1 MSHRPTLIEAGNMAQ
16 NQRLLATNG
25 AMQTS
30 GCVLTQF
37 VWSGCLQNC
46 WFSREPSDD
55 VTYHIY

>member
-37 VWSGCLQNC
+37 V
-46 WFSREPSDD
+46 
-55 VTYHIY
+55 